1 MLFLRSFLFQAYWWI
16 MSAIM
21 TISHVPLF
29 LAPRR
34 WTSHQ
39 IKMWGRFSLWGL
51 RTIVGIHVEIRGQ
64 EYIPKSGAI
73 VASKHQTMWETIA
86 LFNLNPDPA
95 IIFKGEL
102 TYVPF
107 YGWYAMKAGMIL
119 IDRGTQ
125 AKAMRKMI
133 KQGKAAISE
142 DRQIVVFP
150 EGTRRPVGAP
160 AEYKSGV
167 YGLYGQLKVPCVPV
181 AHNSGLHWPRRGYIW
196 KPGKIII
203 EFLPPIAPGLKRQEF
218 MKTLEE
224 TIETATDRLVTEGRK

>member
-1 MLFLRSFLFQAYWWI
+1 
-16 MSAIM
+16 M

-29 LAPRR
+29 LAPRK
-34 WTSHQ
+34 WTVHQ
-39 IKMWGRFSLWGL
+39 IKMWGRISLWGL
-51 RTIVGIHVEIRGQ
+51 RNIVGIHIEVRGQ
-64 EYIPKSGAI
+64 EHVPKNGAL

-133 KQGKAAISE
+133 KQGKQALAE

-150 EGTRRPVGAP
+150 EGTRRPVGAEP
-160 AEYKSGV
+160 EYKSGV
-167 YGLYGQLKVPCVPV
+167 YGLYSQLKVPCVLV
-181 AHNSGLHWPRRGYIW
+181 AHNSGLYWPRRGYIW
-196 KPGKIII
+196 RPGKIII
-203 EFLPPIAPGLKRQEF
+203 EFLPPIEPGLKRGEF
-218 MKTLEE
+218 MARLQDTV
-224 TIETATDRLVTEGRK
+224 ETATNRLVEEARK